1 MHGGVVEPARL
12 LFCAPSSV
20 PRSAIIHFSH
30 SDITDNRL
38 ATQHCGTACCL
49 QRGQCYNVQAAGAP
63 TGKQFT
69 SPGTIAYQL
78 ATRTGARGTHFL
90 RLCAPARPTRARAG
104 TDGRADSTA
113 LRSATRALP
122 PCAAGLMHSTRAHGA
137 GIAAIAAIRQSPRD
151 GIPNLINCCQRIG
164 LDAQRRYRDSG
175 SCTDETVRGRPS
187 SAHCTQWCNKMR
199 TRPRTRTHALTKL
212 CVDVQ

>member
-104 TDGRADSTA
+104 PDGRADSTA

-137 GIAAIAAIRQSPRD
+137 GIAAMAAIWLRPRGTAHERQA
-151 GIPNLINCCQRIG
+151 RIG
-164 LDAQRRYRDSG
+164 TGKKSKTEIENR
-175 SCTDETVRGRPS
+175 
-187 SAHCTQWCNKMR
+187 NR
-199 TRPRTRTHALTKL
+199 TRNPEVSTSLGSA
-212 CVDVQ
+212 VDSEFRKICFFTVKWPC

>member
-12 LFCAPSSV
+12 LFCAPSIV

-69 SPGTIAYQL
+69 SPSTIAYQL

-90 RLCAPARPTRARAG
+90 RLCTPRAPARPTRARACP
-104 TDGRADSTA
+104 DGRADSTA

-151 GIPNLINCCQRIG
+151 GNERADDGLKSIISIG
-164 LDAQRRYRDSG
+164 SKTPELYYSTLYGKEMARQAVNTRSIWRDEIRE
-175 SCTDETVRGRPS
+175 DHYVP
-187 SAHCTQWCNKMR
+187 
-199 TRPRTRTHALTKL
+199 L
-212 CVDVQ
+212 